1 MVYCTGIRFR
11 KELINM
17 NVIEAALLGL
27 LQGLGEFLP
36 ISSSGHLLLCRMLL
50 GLTIDESP
58 AYKMLDILLHV
69 GTLIPVIIVF
79 WKDWWA
85 ILKNPFKSKTLLL
98 LFIASMPT
106 LVVKVIF
113 DNFIESCDTG
123 WFLGVSFLLTAVFL
137 LVAEYVSGKKQHKT
151 DKPGFFHAIVMGCM
165 QGVALLPGISR
176 SGSTLAGGLLSGL
189 DRKSAAK
196 FSFMMSAPAI
206 AGALL
211 LEGKDAIENGWIS
224 DLALV
229 PTIIGVI
236 VASVVGYLAIRF
248 MLKLVTKVSL
258 NWFAL
263 YVAILGVIFLAAQLL
278 GMPGVTPFAP
288 PAEAAEVVLQTL
300 LI

>member
-1 MVYCTGIRFR
+1 MSI
-11 KELINM
+11 LQ
-17 NVIEAALLGL
+17 AALLGL

-36 ISSSGHLLLCRMLL
+36 ISSSGHLLLGRMVM

-79 WKDWWA
+79 WKDWWQ

-106 LVVKVIF
+106 LVVKVVF
-113 DNFIESCDTG
+113 DDFIDGCDTG
-123 WFLGVSFLLTAVFL
+123 WFLGVSFLLTAIFL
-137 LVAEYVSGKKQHKT
+137 LTAEYVSSKRVQKK
-151 DKPGFFHAIVMGCM
+151 DRPGFLHAIIMGFM
-165 QGVALLPGISR
+165 QGIALLPGISR

-189 DRKSAAK
+189 DRKAAAK

-211 LEGKDAIENGWIS
+211 LEGKDAIENGWFN

-229 PTIIGVI
+229 PTIVGVI
-236 VASVVGYLAIRF
+236 VAAATGYLAVRF
-248 MLKLVTKVSL
+248 MLKLITKVSL

-263 YVAILGVIFLAAQLL
+263 YVAILGVMLLAMQLI
-278 GMPGVTPFAP
+278 GFPGVTPFAP
-288 PAEAAEVVLQTL
+288 PAAEAAEIASASSML
-300 LI
+300 LL

>member
-1 MVYCTGIRFR
+1 
-11 KELINM
+11 
-17 NVIEAALLGL
+17 
-27 LQGLGEFLP
+27 
-36 ISSSGHLLLCRMLL
+36 MLL

-106 LVVKVIF
+106 LVFKVIF
-113 DNFIESCDTG
+113 DDFIDGCDTG
-123 WFLGVSFLLTAVFL
+123 WFLGVSFLLTAIFL
-137 LVAEYVSGKKQHKT
+137 MVSEYVSGKMKSKT
-151 DKPGFFHAIVMGCM
+151 DKPGFLHAIVMGCM

-189 DRKSAAK
+189 DRTSAAK
-196 FSFMMSAPAI
+196 FSFMLSAPAI

-224 DLALV
+224 DLAIL
-229 PTIIGVI
+229 PTIVGVI
-236 VASVVGYLAIRF
+236 VSAVVGYLAIRF
-248 MLKLVTKVSL
+248 MLKLITKVSL

-263 YVAILGVIFLAAQLL
+263 YVAILGVIFLAAQLFGL
-278 GMPGVTPFAP
+278 PGVVPFAP
-288 PAEAAEVVLQTL
+288 PAEAAAALTFL
-300 LI
+300 L

>member
-1 MVYCTGIRFR
+1 MSI
-11 KELINM
+11 
-17 NVIEAALLGL
+17 IESALLGL

-36 ISSSGHLLLCRMLL
+36 ISSSGHLLLGRMVL

-69 GTLIPVIIVF
+69 GTLIPVLIVF
-79 WKDWWA
+79 WKDWWD

-106 LVVKVIF
+106 LLFKVVF
-113 DNFIESCDTG
+113 DDFIDGCDTG
-123 WFLGVSFLLTAVFL
+123 WFLGVSFLLTAIFL
-137 LVAEYVSGKKQHKT
+137 LVAEYVSGKKQQKT
-151 DKPGFFHAIVMGCM
+151 DKPSVHHAIVMGCM

-189 DRKSAAK
+189 DRKHAAK

-211 LEGKDAIENGWIS
+211 LEGKDAIENGWIK
-224 DLALV
+224 DLDLV
-229 PTIIGVI
+229 PTLVGVI
-236 VASVVGYLAIRF
+236 VAALVGYLAIRF

-263 YVAILGVIFLAAQLL
+263 YVAILGVLFLALQLF
-278 GMPGVTPFAP
+278 GFPGVTPFAYP
-288 PAEAAEVVLQTL
+288 VESATALMTVLM
-300 LI
+300 

>member
-1 MVYCTGIRFR
+1 
-11 KELINM
+11 M
-17 NVIEAALLGL
+17 NIIEAALLGL

-36 ISSSGHLLLCRMLL
+36 ISSSGHLLLGRMLL

-113 DNFIESCDTG
+113 DDFIDGCDTG
-123 WFLGVSFLLTAVFL
+123 WFLGVSFLLTAIFL
-137 LVAEYVSGKKQHKT
+137 MVSEYVSGKMKSKT
-151 DKPGFFHAIVMGCM
+151 DKPGFLHAIVMGCM
-165 QGVALLPGISR
+165 QGVALLPGVSR

-189 DRKSAAK
+189 ERKSAAK

-206 AGALL
+206 VGALL
-211 LEGKDAIENGWIS
+211 LEGKDALESGAFSSIPV
-224 DLALV
+224 LPTLV
-229 PTIIGVI
+229 GMVVAGV
-236 VASVVGYLAIRF
+236 SGYLAIRF
-248 MLKLVTKVSL
+248 MLKLISKASL

-263 YVAILGVIFLAAQLL
+263 YVAILGLLFLILQLT
-278 GMPGVTPFAP
+278 GFSGVPEFAP
-288 PAEAAEVVLQTL
+288 PAPETVQGALNALML
-300 LI
+300 